1 MMESEFFDDVDAHL
15 EQEQF
20 RRKVMLFQRCDNVL
34 LQLLTNLEEIDPQRV
49 EEQQIYKA
57 CLEAAEV
64 MIGVMAPFWPEKTY
78 QMMRGKLEVY
88 ASRLPEQ
95 K

>member
-1 MMESEFFDDVDAHL
+1 MEPEFFDDVEAHL

-49 EEQQIYKA
+49 EEQAIYKA

-64 MIGVMAPFWPEKTY
+64 IIGVMAPFWPEKTFD
-78 QMMRGKLEVY
+78 MMQAKL
-88 ASRLPEQ
+88 ARFAARLPQEPD
-95 K
+95 